1 MKQQVWFRLSP
12 QWGLRR
18 KGLDKQRW
26 HIAGVQG
33 ADSGVRA
40 PGFCILASRFSH
52 LVTLRNFL
60 VEPASVSLSINV
72 DGITNSMGMNL
83 SKVQ

>member
-12 QWGLRR
+12 QWEPRR
-18 KGLDKQRW
+18 KGLDEQRR
-26 HIAGVQG
+26 HAAGVQG
-33 ADSGVRA
+33 TDSAVRA

-52 LVTLRNFL
+52 LVTLRSFL
-60 VEPASVSLSINV
+60 VVPASVSLSVNV
-72 DGITNSMGMNL
+72 DGITDSMDMNL